1 MNRCCQLFRKLLY
14 FCIRKPYLATSRTI
28 RIKNMKILH
37 TSDLHIGKYI
47 GTYDLK
53 EDTEYVLNQVVD
65 TAIRERVEVVLIS
78 GDIFDRPNPSEEA
91 IKMYVSF
98 LKGLLDK
105 NIKVIAISG
114 NHDSGI
120 RLSAYKD
127 ILGKGYFVEGE
138 FNSPMRKVSLN
149 DEYGPVNFYMLPFF
163 TPFIVKSNLKLEKG
177 LENYDLA
184 MDEIIKRENID
195 TSQRNIILAHQFV
208 AGFKFGGSEED
219 FSYSNGDE
227 KNVAGVGIISLDKF
241 QNFDYVALGHIHK
254 PQKISRETIRYSGS
268 LLKYKTSEIDGPD
281 KSVVII
287 DLKEKGNIEVKL
299 DPIKP
304 LHPFV
309 KIEGLL
315 SELTNTNPNENDYVY
330 LIVDDDKTPIE
341 AKNKLTPYYKRIV
354 DIEFPN
360 DTLQQKM
367 NLDTSLADKRPID
380 FICEYYREKTNKD
393 LDEENKKLL
402 AEIFIE
408 ANKEGGQN

>member
-1 MNRCCQLFRKLLY
+1 
-14 FCIRKPYLATSRTI
+14 
-28 RIKNMKILH
+28 MKILH

-78 GDIFDRPNPSEEA
+78 GDVFDRPNPSEEA

-98 LKGLLDK
+98 LKALLDK

-287 DLKEKGNIEVKL
+287 DLKEKGNIEVKP

>member
-1 MNRCCQLFRKLLY
+1 
-14 FCIRKPYLATSRTI
+14 
-28 RIKNMKILH
+28 MKILH

-78 GDIFDRPNPSEEA
+78 GDVFDRPNPSEEA
-91 IKMYVSF
+91 IKMYVFF
-98 LKGLLDK
+98 LKELLDK

-149 DEYGPVNFYMLPFF
+149 DEFGPVNFYMLPFF

-354 DIEFPN
+354 DIDFPN

>member
-1 MNRCCQLFRKLLY
+1 
-14 FCIRKPYLATSRTI
+14 
-28 RIKNMKILH
+28 MKILH

-184 MDEIIKRENID
+184 MVEIIKRENID

>member
-1 MNRCCQLFRKLLY
+1 
-14 FCIRKPYLATSRTI
+14 
-28 RIKNMKILH
+28 MKILH

-177 LENYDLA
+177 LESYDLA

-360 DTLQQKM
+360 DTLQQKI

>member
-1 MNRCCQLFRKLLY
+1 
-14 FCIRKPYLATSRTI
+14 
-28 RIKNMKILH
+28 MKILH

-65 TAIRERVEVVLIS
+65 TAIRERVEVILIS
-78 GDIFDRPNPSEEA
+78 GDVFDRPNPSEEA

-98 LKGLLDK
+98 LKELLDK

-138 FNSPMRKVSLN
+138 FNSPMRKVSLS

-219 FSYSNGDE
+219 FSYNNGDE

-304 LHPFV
+304 LHPFR

>member
-1 MNRCCQLFRKLLY
+1 
-14 FCIRKPYLATSRTI
+14 
-28 RIKNMKILH
+28 MKILH

-78 GDIFDRPNPSEEA
+78 GDVFDRPNPSEEA

-98 LKGLLDK
+98 LKQLLDK

-120 RLSAYKD
+120 RLSAYKE

-408 ANKEGGQN
+408 TNKEGGQN

>member
-1 MNRCCQLFRKLLY
+1 
-14 FCIRKPYLATSRTI
+14 
-28 RIKNMKILH
+28 MKILH

-78 GDIFDRPNPSEEA
+78 GDVFDRPNPSEEA

-98 LKGLLDK
+98 LKQLLDK

-120 RLSAYKD
+120 RLSAYKE

>member
-1 MNRCCQLFRKLLY
+1 
-14 FCIRKPYLATSRTI
+14 
-28 RIKNMKILH
+28 MKILH

-78 GDIFDRPNPSEEA
+78 GDVFDRPNPSEEA

-98 LKGLLDK
+98 LKALLDK

-241 QNFDYVALGHIHK
+241 QDFDYVALGHIHK

>member
-1 MNRCCQLFRKLLY
+1 
-14 FCIRKPYLATSRTI
+14 
-28 RIKNMKILH
+28 MKILH

-53 EDTEYVLNQVVD
+53 EETEYVLNQVVD

-78 GDIFDRPNPSEEA
+78 GDVFDRPNPSEEA

-98 LKGLLDK
+98 LKQLLDK

>member
-1 MNRCCQLFRKLLY
+1 MSENIYVLRRL
-14 FCIRKPYLATSRTI
+14 
-28 RIKNMKILH
+28 NMKILH

-98 LKGLLDK
+98 LKALLDK
-105 NIKVIAISG
+105 NIKIIAISG

-138 FNSPMRKVSLN
+138 FNSPMRKVSLS
-149 DEYGPVNFYMLPFF
+149 DEYGQVNFYMLPFF

-330 LIVDDDKTPIE
+330 LVVDDDKTPIE

>member
-1 MNRCCQLFRKLLY
+1 
-14 FCIRKPYLATSRTI
+14 
-28 RIKNMKILH
+28 MKILH

-78 GDIFDRPNPSEEA
+78 GDVFDRPNPSEEA

-98 LKGLLDK
+98 LKELLDK

-241 QNFDYVALGHIHK
+241 QNFDYVSLGHIHK

>member
-1 MNRCCQLFRKLLY
+1 
-14 FCIRKPYLATSRTI
+14 
-28 RIKNMKILH
+28 MKILH

-65 TAIRERVEVVLIS
+65 TAIKERVEVVLIS
-78 GDIFDRPNPSEEA
+78 GDVFDRPNPSEEA

-98 LKGLLDK
+98 LKELLDK

-138 FNSPMRKVSLN
+138 FNSPMRKVSLS

>member
-1 MNRCCQLFRKLLY
+1 
-14 FCIRKPYLATSRTI
+14 
-28 RIKNMKILH
+28 MKILH

-78 GDIFDRPNPSEEA
+78 GDVFDRPNPSEEA

-98 LKGLLDK
+98 LKKLLDK

-149 DEYGPVNFYMLPFF
+149 DEFGPVNFYMLPFF

>member
-1 MNRCCQLFRKLLY
+1 
-14 FCIRKPYLATSRTI
+14 
-28 RIKNMKILH
+28 MKILH

-78 GDIFDRPNPSEEA
+78 GDVFDRPNPSEEA

-98 LKGLLDK
+98 LKQLLDK

-120 RLSAYKD
+120 RLSAYKE

-163 TPFIVKSNLKLEKG
+163 TPFIVKSNLRLEKG

-287 DLKEKGNIEVKL
+287 DLKKKGNIEVKL

>member
-1 MNRCCQLFRKLLY
+1 
-14 FCIRKPYLATSRTI
+14 
-28 RIKNMKILH
+28 MKILH

-78 GDIFDRPNPSEEA
+78 GDVFDRPNPSEEA

-98 LKGLLDK
+98 LKALLDK

-138 FNSPMRKVSLN
+138 FNSPMRKVSLS

>member
-1 MNRCCQLFRKLLY
+1 MSENIYVLRRLD
-14 FCIRKPYLATSRTI
+14 
-28 RIKNMKILH
+28 MKILH

-138 FNSPMRKVSLN
+138 FNSPMRKVSLS

-227 KNVAGVGIISLDKF
+227 KNVAGVEIISLDKF

>member
-1 MNRCCQLFRKLLY
+1 
-14 FCIRKPYLATSRTI
+14 
-28 RIKNMKILH
+28 MKILH

-78 GDIFDRPNPSEEA
+78 GDVFDRPNPSEEA
-91 IKMYVSF
+91 IKIYVSF
-98 LKGLLDK
+98 LKALLDK

>member
-1 MNRCCQLFRKLLY
+1 
-14 FCIRKPYLATSRTI
+14 
-28 RIKNMKILH
+28 MKILH

-120 RLSAYKD
+120 RLSAYKA

-184 MDEIIKRENID
+184 MDEIIKRENIN

-304 LHPFV
+304 LHPFR

-402 AEIFIE
+402 AKIFIE

>member
-1 MNRCCQLFRKLLY
+1 
-14 FCIRKPYLATSRTI
+14 
-28 RIKNMKILH
+28 MKILH

-78 GDIFDRPNPSEEA
+78 GDVFDRPNPSEEA

-98 LKGLLDK
+98 LKELLDK

-241 QNFDYVALGHIHK
+241 QDFDYVALGHIHK

-287 DLKEKGNIEVKL
+287 DLKEKGNIEIKL

>member
-1 MNRCCQLFRKLLY
+1 
-14 FCIRKPYLATSRTI
+14 
-28 RIKNMKILH
+28 MKILH

-78 GDIFDRPNPSEEA
+78 GDVFDRPNPSEEA

-138 FNSPMRKVSLN
+138 FNSPMRRVSLN

>member
-1 MNRCCQLFRKLLY
+1 MSENIYVLRRLD
-14 FCIRKPYLATSRTI
+14 
-28 RIKNMKILH
+28 MKILH

-78 GDIFDRPNPSEEA
+78 GDVFDRPNPSEEA

-120 RLSAYKD
+120 RLSAYKA

-287 DLKEKGNIEVKL
+287 DLKGKGNIEVKL

-408 ANKEGGQN
+408 ANKEGEQN

>member
-1 MNRCCQLFRKLLY
+1 
-14 FCIRKPYLATSRTI
+14 
-28 RIKNMKILH
+28 MKILH

-65 TAIRERVEVVLIS
+65 TAIKERVEVVLIS

-98 LKGLLDK
+98 LKALLDK

>member
-1 MNRCCQLFRKLLY
+1 
-14 FCIRKPYLATSRTI
+14 
-28 RIKNMKILH
+28 MKILH

-149 DEYGPVNFYMLPFF
+149 DEYGPVNFYLLPFF

-402 AEIFIE
+402 AEVFIE

>member
-1 MNRCCQLFRKLLY
+1 
-14 FCIRKPYLATSRTI
+14 
-28 RIKNMKILH
+28 MKILH

-78 GDIFDRPNPSEEA
+78 GDVFDRPNPSEEA

-98 LKGLLDK
+98 LKALLDK
-105 NIKVIAISG
+105 NIKVITISG

-149 DEYGPVNFYMLPFF
+149 DEYGQVNFYMLPFF

-367 NLDTSLADKRPID
+367 NSDTSLADKRPID

>member
-1 MNRCCQLFRKLLY
+1 
-14 FCIRKPYLATSRTI
+14 
-28 RIKNMKILH
+28 MKILH

-53 EDTEYVLNQVVD
+53 EDIEYVLNQVVD

-78 GDIFDRPNPSEEA
+78 GDVFDRPNPSEEA

-98 LKGLLDK
+98 LKELLDK

-208 AGFKFGGSEED
+208 AGFKFSGSEED

>member
-1 MNRCCQLFRKLLY
+1 MSENIYVLRRLD
-14 FCIRKPYLATSRTI
+14 
-28 RIKNMKILH
+28 MKILH

-254 PQKISRETIRYSGS
+254 PQKINRETIRYSGS
-268 LLKYKTSEIDGPD
+268 LLKYKTSEIDGPN

>member
-1 MNRCCQLFRKLLY
+1 MSENIYVLRRLD
-14 FCIRKPYLATSRTI
+14 
-28 RIKNMKILH
+28 MKILH

-78 GDIFDRPNPSEEA
+78 GDVFDRPNPSEEA

-98 LKGLLDK
+98 LKALLDK

-120 RLSAYKD
+120 RLSAYKN

-393 LDEENKKLL
+393 LDEKNKKLL

>member
-1 MNRCCQLFRKLLY
+1 
-14 FCIRKPYLATSRTI
+14 
-28 RIKNMKILH
+28 MKILH

-78 GDIFDRPNPSEEA
+78 GDVFDRPNPSEEA

-98 LKGLLDK
+98 LKQLLDK

-254 PQKISRETIRYSGS
+254 PQKISRENIRYSGS

>member
-1 MNRCCQLFRKLLY
+1 
-14 FCIRKPYLATSRTI
+14 
-28 RIKNMKILH
+28 MKILH

-78 GDIFDRPNPSEEA
+78 GDVFDRPNPSEEA

-98 LKGLLDK
+98 LKELLDK

-138 FNSPMRKVSLN
+138 FNSPMREVSLS

-268 LLKYKTSEIDGPD
+268 LLKYKTSEIDGPN

>member
-1 MNRCCQLFRKLLY
+1 
-14 FCIRKPYLATSRTI
+14 
-28 RIKNMKILH
+28 MKILH

-65 TAIRERVEVVLIS
+65 AAIRERVEVVLIS
-78 GDIFDRPNPSEEA
+78 GDVFDRPNPSEEA

-98 LKGLLDK
+98 LKELLDK

-177 LENYDLA
+177 LENYNLA

>member
-1 MNRCCQLFRKLLY
+1 
-14 FCIRKPYLATSRTI
+14 
-28 RIKNMKILH
+28 MKILH

-98 LKGLLDK
+98 LKELLDK

-299 DPIKP
+299 DSIKP

>member
-1 MNRCCQLFRKLLY
+1 
-14 FCIRKPYLATSRTI
+14 
-28 RIKNMKILH
+28 MKILH

-98 LKGLLDK
+98 LKQLLDK

-287 DLKEKGNIEVKL
+287 DLKKKGNIEVKL

>member
-1 MNRCCQLFRKLLY
+1 
-14 FCIRKPYLATSRTI
+14 
-28 RIKNMKILH
+28 MKILH

-53 EDTEYVLNQVVD
+53 EDTEYVLNQVVE

-78 GDIFDRPNPSEEA
+78 GDVFDRPNPSEEA

-98 LKGLLDK
+98 LKELLDK

-241 QNFDYVALGHIHK
+241 QDFDYVALGHIHK

-330 LIVDDDKTPIE
+330 VIVDDDKTPIE

>member
-1 MNRCCQLFRKLLY
+1 
-14 FCIRKPYLATSRTI
+14 
-28 RIKNMKILH
+28 MKILH

-78 GDIFDRPNPSEEA
+78 GDVFDRPNPSEEA

-98 LKGLLDK
+98 LKQLLDK

-120 RLSAYKD
+120 RLSAYKE

-149 DEYGPVNFYMLPFF
+149 DKYGPVNFYMLPFF

-195 TSQRNIILAHQFV
+195 NSQRNIILAHQFV

-408 ANKEGGQN
+408 ANREGGQN

>member
-1 MNRCCQLFRKLLY
+1 MSENIYVLRRLD
-14 FCIRKPYLATSRTI
+14 
-28 RIKNMKILH
+28 MKILH

-53 EDTEYVLNQVVD
+53 EDTEYVLNQVVE

-78 GDIFDRPNPSEEA
+78 GDVFDRPNPSEEA

-98 LKGLLDK
+98 LKELLGK

-287 DLKEKGNIEVKL
+287 DLKEKDNIEVKL

>member
-1 MNRCCQLFRKLLY
+1 MSENIYVLGRLD
-14 FCIRKPYLATSRTI
+14 
-28 RIKNMKILH
+28 MKILH

-65 TAIRERVEVVLIS
+65 TAIKERVEVVLIS
-78 GDIFDRPNPSEEA
+78 GDVFDRPNPSEEA

-98 LKGLLDK
+98 LKALLDK

-120 RLSAYKD
+120 RLSAYKN

>member
-1 MNRCCQLFRKLLY
+1 MSENIYVLRRLD
-14 FCIRKPYLATSRTI
+14 
-28 RIKNMKILH
+28 MKILH

-78 GDIFDRPNPSEEA
+78 GDVFDRPNPSEEA

-98 LKGLLDK
+98 LKALLDK
-105 NIKVIAISG
+105 NIKVITISG

-195 TSQRNIILAHQFV
+195 ISQRNIILAHQFV

>member
-1 MNRCCQLFRKLLY
+1 
-14 FCIRKPYLATSRTI
+14 
-28 RIKNMKILH
+28 MKILH

-47 GTYDLK
+47 GTYVLK

-65 TAIRERVEVVLIS
+65 TAIRESVEVVLIS
-78 GDIFDRPNPSEEA
+78 GDVFDRPNPSEEA

-98 LKGLLDK
+98 LKALLDK

>member
-1 MNRCCQLFRKLLY
+1 MSENIYVLGRLD
-14 FCIRKPYLATSRTI
+14 
-28 RIKNMKILH
+28 MKILH

-65 TAIRERVEVVLIS
+65 TAIKERVEAVLIS

-98 LKGLLDK
+98 LKALLDK
-105 NIKVIAISG
+105 NIKIIAISG

-138 FNSPMRKVSLN
+138 FNSPMRKVSLS
-149 DEYGPVNFYMLPFF
+149 DEYGQVNFYMLPFF